1 MEQLLSY
8 LVVNLVSQPDKVVI
22 TKKEISEGVLFSV
35 IVAKE
40 DLGKVIGRN
49 GKTISSIRNLLNS
62 IAEKKI
68 IIKIGE

>member
-8 LVVNLVSQPDKVVI
+8 LVVNLVSQPDKVLI

-40 DLGKVIGRN
+40 DLGKIIGRN